1 MPILCYKRIDTY
13 YWNTNNKLST
23 FFWIYFGVLMTD
35 KSTMVAEITDNLRR
49 IFQVVNER
57 SKKVERESG
66 LTGPQLWTIK
76 VMADTGPVKISE
88 LARRMYLHPATV
100 GGILDRLEAK
110 ELILRTRSRQDRRVV
125 RVTLTPQGENLLV
138 TSPEV
143 VQGVLV
149 TGLERLPEERLQ
161 NIAAGLEDMVQI
173 LDAQGVPPQLLLS
186 SDVNR
191 PQQGRSRPKKKSSI
205 DGLQSTHE

>member
-1 MPILCYKRIDTY
+1 MP
-13 YWNTNNKLST
+13 
-23 FFWIYFGVLMTD
+23 D

-49 IFQVVNER
+49 VFQVVNER

-76 VMADTGPVKISE
+76 VIADTGPVKISE

-110 ELILRTRSRQDRRVV
+110 ELISRTRSRQDRRVV
-125 RVTLTPQGENLLV
+125 RVTLTSQGKDLV
-138 TSPEV
+138 VSSPEV

-149 TGLERLPEERLQ
+149 MGLESLSDERLQ

-186 SDVNR
+186 SEVNKPR
-191 PQQGRSRPKKKSSI
+191 QGQPRPKKKLSS
-205 DGLQSTHE
+205 

>member
-1 MPILCYKRIDTY
+1 
-13 YWNTNNKLST
+13 
-23 FFWIYFGVLMTD
+23 MTD

-110 ELILRTRSRQDRRVV
+110 DLILRTRSRQDRRVV
-125 RVTLTPQGENLLV
+125 RVTLTPQGKDLVV

-161 NIAAGLEDMVQI
+161 NIASGLEDMVQI

-186 SDVNR
+186 SEVNR
-191 PQQGRSRPKKKSSI
+191 PQQGRSRPKKKLSI
-205 DGLQSTHE
+205 DGLKSNDE